1 MVISQPWPEPQ
12 QRLTRSP
19 PTDLRT
25 RVPVVHDGAL
35 LDDLVAEGEGE
46 VGVVFVREV
55 RCGRRDVDR

>member
-1 MVISQPWPEPQ
+1 MAGAATKIDAFS
-12 QRLTRSP
+12 

-46 VGVVFVREV
+46 VGVVLVREV